1 MGRGGYYTS
10 LVGPFSIL
18 ENLSP
23 HARVATALAPFLLAI
38 ALRLI
43 LGKNKMTRLLLSLST
58 TWFAI
63 NILLTPYSARMQED
77 LTSIRTM
84 FR

>member
-1 MGRGGYYTS
+1 MGPVN
-10 LVGPFSIL
+10 LL
-18 ENLSP
+18 DDLSP

-38 ALRLI
+38 VLRFI
-43 LGKNKMTRLLLSLST
+43 LGKNKVTRLLLSLST

-63 NILLTPYSARMQED
+63 NILLTPYSTRMQD
-77 LTSIRTM
+77 DINSIRSM

>member
-1 MGRGGYYTS
+1 MGPVT
-10 LVGPFSIL
+10 FFDD
-18 ENLSP
+18 LSP
-23 HARVATALAPFLLAI
+23 HARVATALAPFLIAI

-43 LGKNKMTRLLLSLST
+43 LGKNRVTKILLSVST

-63 NILLTPYSARMQED
+63 NVLLTPYSAHMQTDIE
-77 LTSIRTM
+77 SIRAM

>member
-1 MGRGGYYTS
+1 MN
-10 LVGPFSIL
+10 IL
-18 ENLSP
+18 DDLSP

-38 ALRLI
+38 VLRLI
-43 LGKNKMTRLLLSLST
+43 LGKNKVTRLLLSLST

-63 NILLTPYSARMQED
+63 NILMTPYSSRMRDD
-77 LTSIRTM
+77 LNSIRSM

>member
-1 MGRGGYYTS
+1 
-10 LVGPFSIL
+10 VGPVNL
-18 ENLSP
+18 LDDLSP

-38 ALRLI
+38 VLRFI
-43 LGKNKMTRLLLSLST
+43 LGKNKVTRLLLSLST

-63 NILLTPYSARMQED
+63 NILLTPYSTRMQD
-77 LTSIRTM
+77 DINSIRSM